1 MGKESSFFA
10 ILLNLFPLHNSHPK
24 YRLALKEKLP
34 CLVCGETEKPP
45 AAVAETVSQTSN
57 GTTDGKA

>member
-1 MGKESSFFA
+1 MNV
-10 ILLNLFPLHNSHPK
+10 LTLHSHPK